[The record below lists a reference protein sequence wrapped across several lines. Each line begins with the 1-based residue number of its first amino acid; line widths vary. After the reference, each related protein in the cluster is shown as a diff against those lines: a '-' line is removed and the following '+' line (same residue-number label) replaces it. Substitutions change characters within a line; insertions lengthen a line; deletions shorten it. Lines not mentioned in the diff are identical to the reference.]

1 MFFWFVAGMHLD
13 TGYPSGILT
22 RAGTGMGE
30 VLYPCT
36 GTGNLAGKILS
47 RGYGYGIA
55 IPDGY
60 ISVAI
65 FNPDLL
71 LQHPYEILATYL

>member
-47 RGYGYGIA
+47 RGYGYGI
-55 IPDGY
+55 
-60 ISVAI
+60 
-65 FNPDLL
+65 
-71 LQHPYEILATYL
+71 T